1 MKTIVGVVVALSFLN
16 VRCSCSSNSPDSYSN
31 SAAEYNGGYEY
42 GAAEPENPFEDGSGH
57 SAGYEWAERNQVSS
71 CGGNSQSFIDG
82 CEEWLRQQE
91 EPEYDDPSD
100 YGY

>member
-1 MKTIVGVVVALSFLN
+1 MKFVVVVVALSFLN
-16 VRCSCSSNSPDSYSN
+16 VRCSCSSNSPASYSN
-31 SAAEYNGGYEY
+31 SPAGYDGGNEY
-42 GAAEPENPFEDGSGH
+42 GAGEYENPYEDGSGH

-91 EPEYDDPSD
+91 EPEADDPSE
-100 YGY
+100 YEY